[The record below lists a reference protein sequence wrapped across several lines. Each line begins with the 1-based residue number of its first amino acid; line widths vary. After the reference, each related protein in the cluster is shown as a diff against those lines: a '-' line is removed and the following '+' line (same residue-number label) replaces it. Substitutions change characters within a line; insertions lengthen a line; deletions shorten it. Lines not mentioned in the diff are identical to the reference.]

1 MSIIHTIKNLLIE
14 ITGNLRKLYPDC
26 NIEISLDERSGLG
39 EIFIGQPLNFHIAGV
54 GLKGIN
60 FSMDTE
66 RQYLKGED
74 EVLDENEYNNV
85 KKDIED
91 KAKIAIELSTKE

>member
-1 MSIIHTIKNLLIE
+1 
-14 ITGNLRKLYPDC
+14 
-26 NIEISLDERSGLG
+26 
-39 EIFIGQPLNFHIAGV
+39 
-54 GLKGIN
+54 
-60 FSMDTE
+60 MDTE
-66 RQYLKGED
+66 RQYLKWED